1 MVSGVQQ
8 LILKGRG
15 MGQRLGALCGGIC
28 RWSRILRTEACSVMK
43 ATIFISAP
51 QLAHS
56 KGSTS

>member
-15 MGQRLGALCGGIC
+15 MGQRLGALRGIC